1 MSGFKK
7 FAIVGAGNI
16 GGYFA
21 EELLKKKDA
30 KEIDELVIVTR
41 PASVDKELNKTLASR
56 GARIAPAD
64 FADVSALTK
73 ALAGA
78 HVVISTITLTAID
91 AQVTVAE
98 AAKAA
103 GASLFVPSEYGG
115 PTENLPGPLGAK
127 GTLQTKLREVGPPIL
142 PVYSGP
148 FADFA
153 WIPVVHLDVKGGK
166 VSVGGD
172 GNSKVSWT
180 ARSDLARFLAH
191 VLVHT
196 PASLLLKKK
205 DLRVEGDR
213 VSFNEIFRGYE
224 ARTGKKLEVEY
235 RSIESLRQKVA
246 ENPYDFDADLHLN
259 WATDGLVGEPDNGLY
274 PGWNPTKVV
283 DIVANL

>member
-30 KEIDELVIVTR
+30 GEIDDLVIVTR
-41 PASVDKELNKTLASR
+41 PEQNKTLASR

-64 FADVSALTK
+64 FSDVSALTK

-91 AQVTVAE
+91 AQVAVAE
-98 AAKAA
+98 ASKAA
-103 GASLFVPSEYGG
+103 GASVFVPSEYGG

-142 PVYSGP
+142 PVYCGP

-153 WIPVVHLDVKGGK
+153 WIPVVNLDVKGGK

-172 GNSKVSWT
+172 GNSKISWT
-180 ARSDLARFLAH
+180 TRSDLARFLAH
-191 VLVHT
+191 VLVHA
-196 PASLLLKKK
+196 PASRLQNQT
-205 DLRVEGDR
+205 LRVEGDR

-224 ARTGKKLEVEY
+224 ERTGNKLEVTY
-235 RSIESLRQKVA
+235 RSVESLRQKVA

-259 WATDGLVGEPDNGLY
+259 WTIDGLVGEPDNGLY

-283 DIVANL
+283 DVVANL